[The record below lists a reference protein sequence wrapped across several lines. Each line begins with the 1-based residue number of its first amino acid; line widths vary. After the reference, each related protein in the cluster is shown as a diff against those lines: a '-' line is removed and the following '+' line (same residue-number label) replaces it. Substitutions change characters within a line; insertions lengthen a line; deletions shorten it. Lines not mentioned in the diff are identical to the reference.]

1 MDNGSRIRPDQW
13 YSGFKQKNREVFGC
27 GWGVRA
33 FRQGAIAMARE
44 FISPNDAFAMAE
56 DLLAEGADHST
67 DIDKEHYGLVYGS
80 IPELTNNTMSKHRWL
95 NEEWQAFCG
104 LGPFP
109 PQAPIRQTRTRSAHT
124 PGAYGGGAY
133 SADLAGMSE
142 AMSTISSSV
151 VTKFLQEN
159 LPHLLK
165 DLVTTNIVPPIL
177 DALQQDAAR
186 FTVAQ
191 NHTVTSHKS
200 SSGMTPARTLGDVHV
215 RSRGMCLPSCVP
227 YEMLFIY
234 GIARDIFQS
243 SQSGR
248 DTDKERE
255 PSDLGRSVNVTT
267 GASGFSACPSQ
278 SSISTFTPTPAH
290 RKRNRATES
299 PSLLDS
305 DDDWLESPSKRIRP
319 ASYLSQD
326 QLSDIMLPD
335 DDEDDRDPQHLLT
348 PSSSQQH
355 YIPPSDQ
362 DLIKSL
368 DHSSS
373 ALASEWK
380 ERVRKA
386 FQLLF
391 KDPAAKE
398 KSTEQLNAIVSV
410 MTIQLDILVTLKTGG
425 GKSALWMIAPLIDAS
440 QRCIV
445 VCPFVVLLEEQV
457 RKCCAA
463 GLRAHNFTKNKV
475 VPDDVQI
482 LFLQVET
489 CSAMAFQE

>member
-1 MDNGSRIRPDQW
+1 
-13 YSGFKQKNREVFGC
+13 
-27 GWGVRA
+27 
-33 FRQGAIAMARE
+33 MARE

-165 DLVTTNIVPPIL
+165 DLVATNILPPIL

-215 RSRGMCLPSCVP
+215 RSRGMCLSSCVP

-234 GIARDIFQS
+234 GIAKDIFQS

-248 DTDKERE
+248 DTDKECE

-267 GASGFSACPSQ
+267 GASVFKACPSQ

-319 ASYLSQD
+319 GSYLSQD
-326 QLSDIMLPD
+326 QRSDIMLPD
-335 DDEDDRDPQHLLT
+335 DDEDNRDPQHLLI

-355 YIPPSDQ
+355 YIPPSYQ
-362 DLIKSL
+362 DLIKPL

-373 ALASEWK
+373 ALANEWK
-380 ERVRKA
+380 EKVRKA

-391 KDPAAKE
+391 KDPTAKE